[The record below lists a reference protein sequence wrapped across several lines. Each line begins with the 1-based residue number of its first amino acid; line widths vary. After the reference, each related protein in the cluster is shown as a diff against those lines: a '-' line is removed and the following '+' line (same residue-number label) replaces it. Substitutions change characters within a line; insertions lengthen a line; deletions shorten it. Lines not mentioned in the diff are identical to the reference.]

1 MLVAVRISKDL
12 EDVISSQPNK
22 SGYINT
28 CIRIVSQGVTRK
40 NETQKDNIN
49 NIICPVCGSV
59 LDVHLKKSDK

>member
-12 EDVISSQPNK
+12 EDIIRSQPNK
-22 SGYINT
+22 SEYINT
-28 CIRIVSQGVTRK
+28 CISIVSQGITRK

-59 LDVHLKKSDK
+59 LDVTLKRTK